1 MGSNFKQLVKPI
13 YIYIYTII
21 VFSVGVV
28 FVTVIQLFDTQVG
41 MKILLTIGTSKGYI
55 CIDLKTKDVGIV
67 CKWKMISNLGGPR
80 ITAHSRRDCQDIM
93 FFFVFWMKYPP
104 RATVEINHSKY

>member
-1 MGSNFKQLVKPI
+1 M
-13 YIYIYTII
+13 
-21 VFSVGVV
+21 GVV